1 MVSVLP
7 GTVTAWDTVP
17 LEHGTVAGRPER
29 AGVDEKAQL
38 VAWSTWAE
46 RVTLPPEAV
55 SDVGAAAKFDT
66 VGLGGSPAWVSLTT
80 VALTV
85 VVPVTARWKAYV

>member
-1 MVSVLP
+1 MA

-29 AGVDEKAQL
+29 AGVEEKAQL

-46 RVTLPPEAV
+46 RVTLPPRRSATSGRRRSSTRWAWAV
-55 SDVGAAAKFDT
+55 PRPG
-66 VGLGGSPAWVSLTT
+66 
-80 VALTV
+80 
-85 VVPVTARWKAYV
+85 